1 MATTNEIL
9 TKVLT
14 ALKTARAELRAFFDR
29 TINAAE
35 AGTPK
40 AFAKAREL
48 AAKAEAGTPKAFAKA
63 RELTAKL
70 DSGLSKTLETAEAKL
85 VKPAANEN
93 QTSQAA

>member
-1 MATTNEIL
+1 MANKNEIL

-14 ALKTARAELRAFFDR
+14 ALKTARAELRAFFER
-29 TINAAE
+29 TISAAE

-70 DSGLSKTLETAEAKL
+70 DEGLSKTLDTAEAKL
-85 VKPAANEN
+85 VKLPAN
-93 QTSQAA
+93 QNQQTKAA